1 MYKFT
6 SLLTGLVLITNL
18 VFSQT
23 YSWKQKASIP
33 ATSRY
38 GAFKFVIGN
47 YGYVGGGCD
56 SLGNNLND
64 LWLYNPLNDTWTQRS
79 NCPIYTRTAGSFAIN
94 IKGYVVGGIL
104 NSGAITN
111 LLYEYDAIT
120 NNWTQKANY
129 PGVPVYGAAS
139 FAVSGKG
146 YYGIGNAGTATGP
159 YSNLFY
165 EYDPIINQW
174 TQKASFPGTP
184 RYGVISKATSSY
196 GYVGL
201 GGIENPNTLY
211 NDWYQYVPSLD
222 IWILKQSY
230 PSSGRTY
237 SSSFYINNKIYIA
250 IGHSFNSTFDDMF
263 SYDESTDSWMIE
275 PNYLG
280 GARWCSFGFEI
291 NNKGYVGTGLDTS
304 GVSTY
309 SDFYEFSP
317 IESHDSIFCVTVRP
331 DSLKGKDALVLS
343 SSPGTNMEPQQ
354 ELSCNAWTCQ
364 GSPCIKRALIE
375 FDMSMIPANA
385 TFISASMNL
394 YANPNPSMPSA
405 NYGTNNS
412 FVIRRITSPWFEDSV
427 TWNNQP
433 STTTQN
439 ELIIP
444 QSVSPNQNYMNI
456 DVTNLV
462 YDMLNNPQSSYGFML
477 KLVNEIPYN
486 GRSFASSDYSDSTFW
501 PSITYCYIM
510 PTGVQE
516 KGNSKNDFQVYP
528 SLFQNQITVEYTG
541 AQSSARIEIID
552 LSGQVK
558 LSMPVKLTA
567 GVKTRLVLDESSLH
581 QLRANGMYILRLTD
595 GERSFAKR
603 IVRTK

>member
-1 MYKFT
+1 M
-6 SLLTGLVLITNL
+6 LLVVGGSAVA
-18 VFSQT
+18 QT
-23 YSWKQKASIP
+23 YTWKQKASLP
-33 ATSRY
+33 GLSRY

-47 YGYVGGGCD
+47 LGYVGGGC
-56 SLGNNLND
+56 SASGQNQND
-64 LWLYNPLNDTWTQRS
+64 LWEYNPMNDVWTQKN
-79 NCPIYTRTAGSFAIN
+79 NCPIATRTAGSFSIN
-94 IKGYVVGGIL
+94 GFGYVVGGIIS
-104 NSGAITN
+104 SGSITKAM
-111 LLYEYDAIT
+111 YMYDPVN
-120 NNWTQKANY
+120 NNWVQKANY
-129 PGVPVYGAAS
+129 AGIAIYAAAS

-159 YSNLFY
+159 YSKLFY

-174 TQKASFPGTP
+174 TQKASFPGFQ
-184 RYGVISKATSSY
+184 RYGVNAIATNTY
-196 GYVGL
+196 GYVGF
-201 GGIENPNTLY
+201 GSNESVGTFY
-211 NDWYQYVPSLD
+211 SDWYQYNPVNNS
-222 IWILKQSY
+222 WTVKQSY
-230 PSSGRTY
+230 PFALSNP
-237 SSSFYINNKIYIA
+237 SSFYINNTIYMSC
-250 IGHSFNSTFDDMF
+250 GHNYTNAFTEMY
-263 SYDESTDSWMIE
+263 SYNESTNSWSVE
-275 PNYLG
+275 PTFIG
-280 GARWCSFGFEI
+280 GNRWAGFGFAI
-291 NNKGYVGTGLDTS
+291 NNKGYVGTGFDTS

-444 QSVSPNQNYMNI
+444 QSVSPNQNYIDI

-501 PSITYCYIM
+501 PSITYCYII